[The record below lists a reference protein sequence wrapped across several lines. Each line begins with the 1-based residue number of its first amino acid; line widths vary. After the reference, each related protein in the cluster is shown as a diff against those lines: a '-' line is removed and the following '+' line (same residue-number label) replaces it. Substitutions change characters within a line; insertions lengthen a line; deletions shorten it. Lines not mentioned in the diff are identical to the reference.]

1 MEPNILKITN
11 VKHLWNK
18 KVLAQYTR
26 KCRESPCISEGFVA
40 YHRIHSSYFK
50 LKGIFKIWYP
60 MGIIIIERLSS
71 ELNFQEH
78 LLKAHYRT
86 ELLALPQSGN
96 HGIRNQL
103 LTADSTHIYPPST
116 AAKWRN
122 CALPLDTHEARGL
135 TLRILSQLLQ
145 KN

>member
-1 MEPNILKITN
+1 
-11 VKHLWNK
+11 
-18 KVLAQYTR
+18 
-26 KCRESPCISEGFVA
+26 
-40 YHRIHSSYFK
+40 
-50 LKGIFKIWYP
+50 

-103 LTADSTHIYPPST
+103 LTADSTHIYPHPQ
-116 AAKWRN
+116 
-122 CALPLDTHEARGL
+122 LPNEGTVLCLSIPMKLEA
-135 TLRILSQLLQ
+135 
-145 KN
+145 